1 MLRYFNRTGLALLAV
16 AFTLS
21 SCDQLAQIAKQIP
34 TTMGPPTETEITGAL
49 RDALS
54 VGIRNAVT
62 QTSKT
67 DGFYGNSLL
76 RIQFPPEAKQVE
88 TTLRGLGMN
97 KLVDDFIVSMNRG
110 AEEAS
115 KKATDVFLA
124 SIRQM
129 TITDG
134 YNIWKGNN
142 DAATQFLRR
151 TSTDRLRAEFR
162 PIVQQALKQ
171 VEVTK
176 FWTPVVSA
184 YNKIPLTKPVNPNLE
199 EYVTNQAIDGLFK
212 MVAQEELKIRQNPS
226 ARTTALLQRVFG
238 YQG

>member
-1 MLRYFNRTGLALLAV
+1 MLRYFTKSGLALLAL

-62 QTSKT
+62 KTSQT

-97 KLVDDFIVSMNRG
+97 KIVDDFIVSMNRG
-110 AEEAS
+110 AEQAS

-162 PIVQQALKQ
+162 PIVQQALQQ

-212 MVAQEELKIRQNPS
+212 MVAEEELKIRQNPA

>member
-1 MLRYFNRTGLALLAV
+1 MVRYFTRMGTALLAV

-21 SCDQLAQIAKQIP
+21 SCDQLSQIASQIP
-34 TTMGPPTETEITGAL
+34 TSMGPPTENEIAGAL

-67 DGFYGNSLL
+67 DGFYSNNLL
-76 RIQFPPEAKQVE
+76 RIQFPPEARQVE
-88 TTLRGLGMN
+88 TTLRSLGMN
-97 KLVDDFIVSMNRG
+97 KMVDDFIISMNRG

-134 YNIWKGNN
+134 FNIWKGNN
-142 DAATQFLRR
+142 DAATEFLRR
-151 TSTDRLRAEFR
+151 TSMDRLRNEFR

-176 FWTPVVSA
+176 FWNPVVSA
-184 YNKIPLTKPVNPNLE
+184 YNNVPLTRPVNPNLE
-199 EYVTNQAIDGLFK
+199 EYVTSQAIEGLFK
-212 MVAQEELKIRQNPS
+212 VVAQEELKIRQNPA
-226 ARTTALLQRVFG
+226 ARSTALLQRVFG